1 MFERLPCRR
10 EEGHGRTLHHPF
22 IEAVQHVFK
31 TMLDTDTLVS
41 KPAIKNKDAA
51 LSDVS
56 AIIGFSGGASGSVS
70 LCFSKQVAVRV
81 ASKFARQELSIYETE
96 LLADALGELTNMV
109 AGQSKAKLPDT
120 NISVSLPRVVL
131 GDQHRVLE
139 SRSAPV
145 LVLPCDSALGRFF
158 VEVTMLKK
166 KFSPFSVEVDLDA
179 DKRPR

>member
-1 MFERLPCRR
+1 MDVRYIN
-10 EEGHGRTLHHPF
+10 PF

-31 TMLDTDTLVS
+31 TMLETDTLVS
-41 KPAIKNKDAA
+41 KPTIKNKDAA
-51 LSDVS
+51 PTDVS

-70 LCFSKQVAVRV
+70 LCFAKQVAVRV
-81 ASKFARQELSIYETE
+81 ASKFAGQELSIFETE

-109 AGQSKAKLPDT
+109 AGQSKAKLPDA

-139 SRSAPV
+139 SRASPV

-158 VEVTMLKK
+158 VEVTMMRK
-166 KFSPFSVEVDLDA
+166 KFSPFAVEIDLDA
-179 DKRPR
+179 DERQR